1 MDSVP
6 FTFVKAQPQDIALM
20 EKWIEGWHADSE
32 SKQFGL
38 PGANRSM
45 IMQWG
50 DKALRMVFDGSYKR
64 SWGFGSYTHH
74 PELGGGEF
82 ELESPFQIFTMEVR

>member
-6 FTFVKAQPQDIALM
+6 LTFVKAQPQDIAFI
-20 EKWIEGWHADSE
+20 ENWIAGWHADPN

-38 PGANRSM
+38 PGNGRSM

-50 DKALRMVFDGSYKR
+50 DWALRLVFDNAHTR

-74 PELGGGEF
+74 DDLGGGEF
-82 ELESPFQIFTMEVR
+82 SLDAPYEIYTMEVR

>member
-6 FTFVKAQPQDIALM
+6 FTFVKAQPQDIAFM
-20 EKWIEGWHADSE
+20 EKWIEGWHADPN

-38 PGANRSM
+38 PEEAGAM

-50 DKALRMVFDGSYKR
+50 DKALRLSFNWPKR
-64 SWGFGSYTHH
+64 SWGFGTYKHISA
-74 PELGGGEF
+74 LNGGLFSLDAPF
-82 ELESPFQIFTMEVR
+82 EIYTMEVR